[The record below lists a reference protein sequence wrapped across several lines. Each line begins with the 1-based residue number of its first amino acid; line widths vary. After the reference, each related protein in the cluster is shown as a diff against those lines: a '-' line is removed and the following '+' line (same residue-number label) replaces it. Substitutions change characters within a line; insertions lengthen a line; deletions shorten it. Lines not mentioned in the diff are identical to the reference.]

1 MPHTEIE
8 GHRLSLSNLDKVL
21 YPATGFTKGEAIHFY
36 ASIAETVLPHLEGRP
51 LSFLRFPDGVEGD
64 RFFTKHVPRGT
75 PDWVTVDEITV
86 ASKKP
91 MHQVLLQ
98 DKASLVWAA
107 NLAALEL
114 HTPQW
119 QVGHQGKADRLVFD
133 LDPGEGTDI
142 LDCRTVAVWL
152 RDRSAEDGVTLLP
165 KTSGSKG
172 LHLLAPIERRD
183 SPDVSAYAKQL
194 AREAEEALPDLVV
207 SKMAKDLREGKVF
220 VDWSQNHAA
229 KTTAAPY
236 TLRAKEHPTV
246 STPVTWDELDA
257 AATADDLVF
266 LSTDLPTRLDSYGDL
281 LAPLL
286 ESTGSGHGGSAGS
299 SGGKR
304 TRARLPRA

>member
-36 ASIAETVLPHLEGRP
+36 ASIAGTLLPHLDGRP
-51 LSFLRFPDGVEGD
+51 LSFLRFPDGVEGQ

-75 PDWVTVDEITV
+75 PDWVTVHEITV
-86 ASKKP
+86 ASKTP
-91 MHQVLLQ
+91 MHQVFLQ
-98 DKASLVWAA
+98 DEASLVWAA

-119 QVGHQGKADRLVFD
+119 RVDRQGMADRLVFD
-133 LDPGEGTDI
+133 LDPGEGADI
-142 LDCRTVAVWL
+142 LDCRTVASWL

-183 SPDVSAYAKQL
+183 ALDVSAYAKQL
-194 AREAEEALPDLVV
+194 AREAEDALPDLAV
-207 SKMAKDLREGKVF
+207 SKMSKDLRSGKVF
-220 VDWSQNHAA
+220 VDWSQNNAA

-236 TLRAKEHPTV
+236 TLRAKERPTV

-257 AATADDLVF
+257 ADSADDLVF
-266 LSTDLPTRLDSYGDL
+266 VTADLPPRLKSYGDL

-286 ESTGSGHGGSAGS
+286 TGPGSKGGSV
-299 SGGKR
+299 
-304 TRARLPRA
+304 RARLPKAQ